1 MPGIDLTIRMANLQ
15 NAVDRLSVLRERYR
29 NLSADIEV
37 LRQRQLGLANSTT
50 SLKNQIDNL
59 DKESNDY
66 QKTSKRLEQ
75 QQKKEQTQ
83 LQRVTKLI
91 RDKTTQQN
99 ALNVSMSQAENSTKR
114 ATAQIQ
120 KMGFAAKTATTLV
133 NQLRFALV
141 GTFGV
146 FAAIQVFKNLAREAI
161 AFEDAMR
168 QVKVVTGAGKDE
180 IMQLRN
186 AALDLAASG
195 IFNPSEVAAI
205 QVNLSKLGFTVKEIS
220 YMVKSIGDI
229 SIVTGEDLEKS
240 TSLLATTIRSFGLD
254 AAATKTIANQ
264 MALAFNKSALG
275 VSNMYEALKYVG
287 PPAAQLGWTFA
298 EVSSVLGILADNMI
312 SGSLAGTSLRNMM
325 LEWSDANSSLR
336 KTTNAVGY
344 SFDEF
349 IEKIGTLRDI
359 STDGA
364 LKTIGLRRA
373 VTAFISVAR
382 NSDRIK
388 ALNGELEKQVDII
401 DEMASDRLLTVRQQW
416 DALGSSINAVTSSIG
431 NSIGGFARLLKSVD
445 GVIDDFY
452 VLNKYAD
459 EIRELAGG
467 DVLMKLGSLWPPMMQ
482 RYIDYANQRQK
493 AEDAAIER
501 ERQYQEMLGNR
512 VRQLLATVNTVKQY
526 EALMD
531 GLYSQA
537 LSMRTSP
544 LMISPDMMQKYKE
557 LIDLMT
563 MLNEKYK
570 ERAELQ
576 AAEDDMAAKTLLGL
590 EERIEIEL
598 ARAKFVGF
606 ELDRQLE
613 LIRNKYQRLNND
625 LIEDQKEH
633 DLAVR
638 LEAIT
643 HSNKMEELQRKEDKR
658 VADAL
663 KSLGDANK
671 IKQQITAIQAEM
683 EQAIIAGEPDRVAE
697 LSMRL
702 NELQQMF
709 DRIAKATEAY
719 IYASK
724 SRSEQI
730 KIEAKETM
738 KLREEASKGWT
749 PKKLAGDFEEDGE
762 DGYVNSLKS
771 LMTEAAQQ
779 ANSLADDMVAA
790 IDRVVDR
797 YDRMVSDIQHALDRE
812 TELMAEGYANNVS
825 MKQQEL
831 SRIQALRADALA
843 DQERY
848 LAQQRVIESISQ
860 GLNIASA
867 ISSIIKDSFKNA
879 GIWGTLVAPAVI
891 GAMFSLWRANKVKA
905 VESGYT
911 YGEGGRVTGYI
922 EGKPHSKGGKWI
934 NVEGKEYVINT
945 DGVNR
950 ETLPMLDYINKY
962 GRVNWE
968 YIGGIENK
976 GVSIVS
982 LDEGKTI
989 KSIHSL
995 LQKMGTDS
1003 AQVEYHNG
1011 FKIHKS
1017 GSRIRKVYVN

>member
-37 LRQRQLGLANSTT
+37 LRQRQLQLQAQGE
-50 SLKNQIDNL
+50 
-59 DKESNDY
+59 KEA
-66 QKTSKRLEQ
+66 K
-75 QQKKEQTQ
+75 Q

-91 RDKTTQQN
+91 RDKTAQQN
-99 ALNVSMSQAENSTKR
+99 ALNVSMNQAENSTKR

-161 AFEDAMR
+161 LFEDTMK
-168 QVKVVTGAGKDE
+168 QVKVVSGATAEEMKK
-180 IMQLRN
+180 LRDI
-186 AALDLAASG
+186 ALEVAVSG
-195 IFNPSEVAAI
+195 IFSPSEIAKT
-205 QVNLSKLGFTVKEIS
+205 QVQLAKLGFTASEVSKMIESIS
-220 YMVKSIGDI
+220 KLSII
-229 SIVTGEDLEKS
+229 TGEDAEKS
-240 TSLLATTIRSFGLD
+240 TNLLATTLRSFGYS
-254 AAATKTIANQ
+254 ASQTERVANA
-264 MALAFNKSALG
+264 MAKGFNSSALG
-275 VSNMYEALKYVG
+275 VENMYEAMKYVG
-287 PPAAQLGWTFA
+287 PVARQLGWTF
-298 EVSSVLGILADNMI
+298 EDVTSILAALSDNMI
-312 SGSLAGTSLRNMM
+312 SGSLAGTSLRNIM
-325 LEWSDANSSLR
+325 LQWADENSNLR
-336 KTTNAVGY
+336 KEMNVTGY
-344 SFDEF
+344 TFNDF
-349 IEKIGTLRDI
+349 IAGIQNL
-359 STDGA
+359 DGMSIDAA
-364 LKTIGLRRA
+364 LNTIELRRA
-373 VTAFISVAR
+373 VTAFLTVVQQSDKIRGFNAELNNMNNAIDKLADERLDTVSSQWRKMITTIQAGFNDGSTGAGAVALR
-382 NSDRIK
+382 ILKNTNEYLDEQNILKKYQIQLAEEYGRATFTYYSQDAQLRQILIDRGK
-388 ALNGELEKQVDII
+388 ELLAI
-401 DEMASDRLLTVRQQW
+401 DE
-416 DALGSSINAVTSSIG
+416 
-431 NSIGGFARLLKSVD
+431 AR
-445 GVIDDFY
+445 
-452 VLNKYAD
+452 
-459 EIRELAGG
+459 IR
-467 DVLMKLGSLWPPMMQ
+467 
-482 RYIDYANQRQK
+482 
-493 AEDAAIER
+493 
-501 ERQYQEMLGNR
+501 R
-512 VRQLLATVNTVKQY
+512 VN
-526 EALMD
+526 
-531 GLYSQA
+531 
-537 LSMRTSP
+537 
-544 LMISPDMMQKYKE
+544 
-557 LIDLMT
+557 
-563 MLNEKYK
+563 
-570 ERAELQ
+570 ELQ
-576 AAEDDMAAKTLLGL
+576 AAMDRRNDKALGL
-590 EERIEIEL
+590 ANTEEKLRELQKRTLYEIMQLERQNTAESMQLVSEKSLLLKRIEQEILKLQQGEVPSLENQMSLWGIEEQIEIEL

-606 ELDRQLE
+606 ELDKQLE

-738 KLREEASKGWT
+738 KLMEEASKGWT

-779 ANSLADDMVAA
+779 ANSLADDMVSA

-825 MKQQEL
+825 LKQQEL
-831 SRIQALRADALA
+831 ARIQALRVDALA

-934 NVEGKEYVINT
+934 NVEGKEYVTQT
-945 DGVNR
+945 DSVNK

-995 LQKMGTDS
+995 LQKMGTES

-1011 FKIHKS
+1011 FRIHKS